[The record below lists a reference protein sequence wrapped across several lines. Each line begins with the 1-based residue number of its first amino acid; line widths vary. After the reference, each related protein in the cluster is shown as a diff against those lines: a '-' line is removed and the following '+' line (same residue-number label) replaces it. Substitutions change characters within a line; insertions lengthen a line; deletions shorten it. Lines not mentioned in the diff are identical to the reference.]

1 MILKQVI
8 QLPLYD
14 WEVTVYYSMKY
25 TKPIVKSLLQ
35 TGCRGGILEDAQDFL
50 DNDGINTGFIYS
62 NHINRKS
69 VIVIGKAD
77 SIGQFINTVEHEKNH
92 LEMHI
97 CKALHID
104 PFSEEASILSGYLAQ
119 VFVEEAIQTIM
130 EMF

>member
-14 WEVTVYYSMKY
+14 WEVTIYYSMKY

-104 PFSEEASILSGYLAQ
+104 PFSEEASILSGHLAQ
-119 VFVEEAIQTIM
+119 AFVEEAIQTIM